1 MKVSEWLIRLDN
13 EMLNSDINMEDIH
26 GQMFFSFLVFELTK
40 SF

>member
-26 GQMFFSFLVFELTK
+26 GQMFFSF
-40 SF
+40 